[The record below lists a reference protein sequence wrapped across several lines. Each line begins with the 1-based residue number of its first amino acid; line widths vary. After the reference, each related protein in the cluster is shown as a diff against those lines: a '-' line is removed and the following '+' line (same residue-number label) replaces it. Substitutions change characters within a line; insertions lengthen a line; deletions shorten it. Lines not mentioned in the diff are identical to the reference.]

1 MILHQISCIIIIT
14 FPLCKQV
21 NELMEQILKQTLH
34 FILQDHLQPR
44 KILSALNLFFFF
56 TIKLTGN
63 RLKKAWNLFK
73 IKPF

>member
-44 KILSALNLFFFF
+44 KILCQL
-56 TIKLTGN
+56 
-63 RLKKAWNLFK
+63 
-73 IKPF
+73 